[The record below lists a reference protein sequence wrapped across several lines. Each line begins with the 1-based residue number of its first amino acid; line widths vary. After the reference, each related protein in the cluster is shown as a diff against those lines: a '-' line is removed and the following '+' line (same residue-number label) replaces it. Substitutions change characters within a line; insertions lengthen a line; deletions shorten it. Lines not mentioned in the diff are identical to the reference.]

1 MKQKIKLV
9 GLVIV
14 TVATFIVSLV
24 CGISLT
30 TNNGGLML
38 LPILYIL
45 AVYVLP
51 PMIKDTFKGFF
62 DRDNWCITKGDYLS
76 RCFEEA
82 LGEKPEELI
91 TTLKGEE
98 V

>member
-14 TVATFIVSLV
+14 TVVTFIVSV
-24 CGISLT
+24 VYGISLT

-51 PMIKDTFKGFF
+51 PMIKDTFKGFL
-62 DRDNWCITKGDYLS
+62 DRDNWCITKADYQTKW
-76 RCFEEA
+76 FEEA
-82 LGEKPEELI
+82 LGEKIETLE